1 MRQTKKKTTKLIVF
15 VSLSLIINSCYQF
28 KIDPHDRLTGL
39 TTQEFSDSV
48 VGKKNKEKKPEE
60 SKIEK
65 SSLPITKMIAT
76 PPPPAIG
83 GEKTISFY
91 VTDQVPLK
99 DVLIELGRVSNIDID
114 IDPRVSGGVIINAK
128 NRPLKEVI
136 DRIAT
141 QGNLRYYYKNNVLYF
156 EPDLPYLKNY
166 FVDYIVDATIWEDVQ
181 SNIENIFST
190 SSSPSLSQSSE
201 VSASP
206 QSTVTLNKSA
216 GMIAVFATK
225 KQHESVEKY
234 LEDVEKQ
241 SSAQVLIEAKIIEVK
256 LKDEFKAGIDWTSN
270 KFIAKTE
277 SLGNSV
283 VSSPMLSYTNRSFN
297 FMGKNIDMGVKMLE
311 KFGTSRTLSS
321 PRVHAMNNQK
331 AVLNFA
337 DKLVYFKVEAQ
348 QSSAS
353 NGSTTSTVAST
364 ITSTKQEENVGI
376 ELTITP
382 SINLKTSEVIMNIA
396 PKMSIKTGE
405 VIDPAS
411 ANAQNVVGAGAS
423 QELRESFVNKVPI
436 IETRELNTIAK
447 VQSGNVIVIGGLMKE
462 ITQNDDRGVP
472 FFNKIPVLGW
482 LFKSSSKES
491 TVTETVIFI
500 KATILNSSTRPNK
513 IDRDMQEK
521 FDTNRRKFL

>member
-1 MRQTKKKTTKLIVF
+1 MKRVKKKTTKLIVF
-15 VSLSLIINSCYQF
+15 TSITLITNSCYQL
-28 KIDPHDRLTGL
+28 KVDPHDRLTGL
-39 TTQEFSDSV
+39 TSKEFSEGI

-65 SSLPITKMIAT
+65 SSLSLTKMIVT

-141 QGNLRYYYKNNVLYF
+141 QGSLRYYYKNNVLYF

-166 FVDYIVDATIWEDVQ
+166 FVDYITDAPIWEDVQ

-190 SSSPSLSQSSE
+190 SSVSQSSE
-201 VSASP
+201 SSSGSS

-216 GMIAVFATK
+216 GMLAVFATK
-225 KQHESVEKY
+225 KQHESVERY

-256 LKDEFKAGIDWTSN
+256 LKDEFRAGIDWTSN
-270 KFIAKTE
+270 KLIAKTE
-277 SLGNSV
+277 SLGTSV

-321 PRVHAMNNQK
+321 PRVHTMNNQK

-364 ITSTKQEENVGI
+364 ITSTKEEENVGI

-405 VIDPAS
+405 VVDPAS

-436 IETRELNTIAK
+436 IETRELTTVAK

-462 ITQNDDRGVP
+462 ITQNDDRGIP
-472 FFNKIPVLGW
+472 FLNKIPVFGW
-482 LFKSSSKES
+482 LFKSSGKES
-491 TVTETVIFI
+491 VVTETVIFI